1 MEEVIPMS
9 GSLLAIILI
18 PVITVAL
25 IAIWLVLVLR
35 AASRRPPSHGPG
47 KEPAQPIAGG
57 VLRGDARQMT
67 AHRDA
72 PAASNPQAS
81 GRAEDDR

>member
-1 MEEVIPMS
+1 MS
-9 GSLLAIILI
+9 GSLLAIIII
-18 PVITVAL
+18 PIITVAL
-25 IAIWLVLVLR
+25 IAIWLFLVLKH
-35 AASRRPPSHGPG
+35 ASERPPDHGAG

-57 VLRGDARQMT
+57 VIRGDRRQMT

-81 GRAEDDR
+81 GRGQNDQ